1 MQVFRLKVGDGPRT
15 VTIGDDVVIV
25 LTKVSE
31 NRVTMAIEAPK
42 NLRVRDDV
50 PRPRRDCDGG

>member
-31 NRVTMAIEAPK
+31 NRVTMAIDAPK
-42 NLRVRDDV
+42 SLRVRDD
-50 PRPRRDCDGG
+50 RRDPVGD